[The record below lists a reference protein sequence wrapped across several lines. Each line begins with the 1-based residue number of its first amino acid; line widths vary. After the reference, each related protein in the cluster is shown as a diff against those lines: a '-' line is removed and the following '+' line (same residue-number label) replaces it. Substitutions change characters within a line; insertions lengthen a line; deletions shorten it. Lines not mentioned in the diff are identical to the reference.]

1 MPREGKEAMKVH
13 HIGYLVKNMDKA
25 IAAFHTLGY
34 HEYSYVEENI
44 VYDEYRKCDI
54 CFLKRDGEEASAVEL
69 VAPKGPESPVFNLL
83 KKYKNTPYH
92 ICYECDDLEE
102 EMGRLETEG
111 WMLFQEPLTAPAIAG
126 RRVAFLISAA
136 AGMIELVEN

>member
-1 MPREGKEAMKVH
+1 MLREGKEAMKVH

-34 HEYSYVEENI
+34 QEYSYVGENV

-54 CFLKRDGEEASAVEL
+54 CFLKRDGEDASAVEL

-92 ICYECDDLEE
+92 ICYECDNLEE

-136 AGMIELVEN
+136 AGIIELVEN